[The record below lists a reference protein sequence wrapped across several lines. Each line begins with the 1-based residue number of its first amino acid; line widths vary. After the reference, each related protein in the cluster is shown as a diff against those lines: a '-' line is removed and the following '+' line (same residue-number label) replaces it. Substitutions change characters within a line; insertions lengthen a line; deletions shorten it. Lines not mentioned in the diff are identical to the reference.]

1 MYFAS
6 MTACTPVKF
15 VVKSSIALCVFSLII
30 SGWLKSRRGSKDS
43 KILCLNVAVRPIACW
58 QMITKHSVEYPLQG
72 MSGSF
77 SKKLNEQI
85 VPSLIA
91 SSICSGSCK

>member
-43 KILCLNVAVRPIACW
+43 KILCLNAAVRPIAC
-58 QMITKHSVEYPLQG
+58 
-72 MSGSF
+72 
-77 SKKLNEQI
+77 
-85 VPSLIA
+85 
-91 SSICSGSCK
+91 SILKMKIISQPTADDYKTFC